1 MSHEGNDWIFEKQHE
16 EETERMANKF
26 QVIIDAISEM
36 KEDKYYSD
44 LHDKVAALGKGKGK
58 QVYNDELNSL
68 IDFVRKVEKEY

>member
-1 MSHEGNDWIFEKQHE
+1 MIPARATAE
-16 EETERMANKF
+16 